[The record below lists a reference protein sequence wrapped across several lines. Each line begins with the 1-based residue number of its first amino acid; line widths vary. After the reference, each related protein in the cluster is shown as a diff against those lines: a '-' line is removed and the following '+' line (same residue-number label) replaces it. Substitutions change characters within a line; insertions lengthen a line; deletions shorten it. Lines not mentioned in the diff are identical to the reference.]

1 MESMLGDAA
10 NRLFAQTCTPD
21 VIRQAEQGQPPA
33 QAWQACEDAGFAD
46 ALVPESRGGAGLA
59 LADALPLATAAGRHL
74 RPLPTCPS
82 THRPPA
88 PPSSPPPPLP
98 AHRPHPPA
106 PLTQPSPPPRP
117 TSFPTLP
124 HPTAPSPPPPT
135 LTHTAAHHP
144 PPPPPPRPNST
155 PPRTPPSPYLPSPP
169 PPTPL

>member
-74 RPLPTCPS
+74 CPYPIVD
-82 THRPPA
+82 TLLARAWLAHAGHAPA
-88 PPSSPPPPLP
+88 PRRDRAGAAWLAGIRAPGSGRQRALDPRRRRGAG
-98 AHRPHPPA
+98 AHRRTDLA
-106 PLTQPSPPPRP
+106 AAGPRRN
-117 TSFPTLP
+117 
-124 HPTAPSPPPPT
+124 H
-135 LTHTAAHHP
+135 
-144 PPPPPPRPNST
+144 
-155 PPRTPPSPYLPSPP
+155 
-169 PPTPL
+169 